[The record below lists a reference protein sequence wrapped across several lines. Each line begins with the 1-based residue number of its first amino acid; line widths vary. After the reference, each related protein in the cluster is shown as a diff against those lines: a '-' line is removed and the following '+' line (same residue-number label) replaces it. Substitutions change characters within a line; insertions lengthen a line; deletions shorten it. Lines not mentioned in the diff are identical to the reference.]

1 MTKLTV
7 TSRVYDIVTLDFETF
22 YSKDYTL
29 KKLSTSEYIRDP
41 RFHAHGVGI
50 KINARPTKWY
60 TGKNIQ
66 LALQEINWA
75 KSAMLGH
82 HTQFDGFISSHY
94 WDINPAFYLDTMSMS
109 RAAHGHQ
116 VRHDLD
122 SLSKRHGLAG
132 KVRVGALANTMGKL
146 VLTKEEQAAL
156 GGYCTDDIE
165 DTYKLFWAMYDSI
178 PDDELR
184 LIDITVRMFCR
195 PRLLV
200 DIPRVEAEL
209 TKEIGKKADAL
220 DLSGASVTD
229 LVSNSKFAALLTAAG
244 AKLPMKISPTT
255 GELTH
260 AFAKND
266 LGFQAL
272 AEHKNPKIAA
282 LCQARLRVKSTIGET
297 RAVRFIEA
305 GKDGM
310 PLPVYLAY
318 CGAHTTR
325 WSGGNKINLQNLP
338 RGGELRRAILAPPGH
353 VLVVADSS
361 QIEARTLAA
370 LAGQEDLVEAFR
382 QKRDIYSEFASDI
395 FGFKVDKD
403 KNPTERFVGKVATLG
418 LGYSMGAPK
427 FQATLASGSMGMKL
441 QLDDDVCQRAVN
453 LYRTRNYKIR
463 ALWKIFETILEHMA
477 QGIEGEYGPI
487 SYGKG
492 YIRLPNGLFLH
503 YPGLRGQIDD
513 RGKLRDVEY
522 WNGKMHTRIYSGLI
536 CENVVQALAR
546 CIVAEQMLVVHDAG
560 YPIATMSH
568 DEMVAIA
575 PAKQGQ
581 RCLDFMIKTM
591 SVPPVWMPDLP
602 LAAEGGFAENYS
614 K

>member
-7 TSRVYDIVTLDFETF
+7 AGKRYDIVTLDFETF

-156 GGYCTDDIE
+156 GGYCTDDVE

-220 DLSGASVTD
+220 DLSGANVTD
-229 LVSNSKFAALLTAAG
+229 LMSNPKFAALLTAAG

-266 LGFQAL
+266 LDFQAL

-370 LAGQEDLVEAFR
+370 LAGQEDLVEAF
-382 QKRDIYSEFASDI
+382 QQGRDVYSEFACGI
-395 FGFKVDKD
+395 YGRKITAKD
-403 KNPTERFVGKVATLG
+403 KEERFVGKVSVLQ
-418 LGYSMGAPK
+418 LGYGSGPAK
-427 FQATLASGSMGMKL
+427 FQHTLASGAMGPKVV
-441 QLDDDVCQRAVN
+441 LDEDVCQRTVN
-453 LYRTRNYKIR
+453 LYRTKNYKIR
-463 ALWKIFETILEHMA
+463 ALWKIFDGIIESMA
-477 QGIEGEYGPI
+477 LGIEGEFGPI

-522 WNGKMHTRIYSGLI
+522 WNGKMYTRIYGAM
-536 CENVVQALAR
+536 CVENVTQALAR
-546 CIVAEQMLVVHDAG
+546 CIVAGQMLIVADAG
-560 YPIATMSH
+560 YSLATMSH

-575 PAKQGQ
+575 RAKQGQ
-581 RCLDFMIKTM
+581 YCLDFMLKTM
-591 SVPPVWMPDLP
+591 SIPPVWMPDLP
-602 LAAEGGFAENYS
+602 LAAEGGFDTMYS